1 MFSKKVMVTALATAA
16 LVWPAAA
23 PARPADQ
30 GPPPPPSSIA
40 VSAADEYAQLRA
52 STGGTQD
59 LRMPDTRDEATGYTP
74 TLQETGGDDVSA
86 GGFDAVS
93 IALGLVAGIGLA
105 IAAVALAG
113 GLAGTRLPRRHVA
126 RS

>member
-1 MFSKKVMVTALATAA
+1 MFSKNVMVTALATAA

-40 VSAADEYAQLRA
+40 VSAADDYAQLRA
-52 STGGTQD
+52 SAGGTQD
-59 LRMPDTRDEATGYTP
+59 
-74 TLQETGGDDVSA
+74 DDVSA

-93 IALGLVAGIGLA
+93 IALGLVARIGLA

-113 GLAGTRLPRRHVA
+113 GLAGTRQLRRHVA

>member
-1 MFSKKVMVTALATAA
+1 MFSKKIMISALATAA

-30 GPPPPPSSIA
+30 VPPPPSSIA
-40 VSAADEYAQLRA
+40 ASAADAYDELR
-52 STGGTQD
+52 STGAQD
-59 LRMPDTRDEATGYTP
+59 LRSPDTQDEASGYAP
-74 TLQETGGDDVSA
+74 VVPEPVADDVAS

-93 IALGLVAGIGLA
+93 GALGAAAGIGLA
-105 IAAVALAG
+105 VAAFALAG
-113 GLAGTRLPRRHVA
+113 GLAGLRPPRRHAA